1 MYLLLV
7 IFLLFYFN
15 DFYSLVF
22 FLDFSNLNLNF
33 LLFAVYH
40 YEGWIMVLS
49 FIILISYIQSN
60 ISTLVDSSEESTN
73 VVVSTLM
80 FTLILKKLFLRKK
93 YIDQL
98 YFSKLLTLVF
108 YSFQSCILNNFSFF
122 LDYSRYQL
130 DFYFF
135 KKFKSL
141 SISSTLL
148 NINRIY
154 II

>member
-7 IFLLFYFN
+7 IFLICYFN
-15 DFYSLVF
+15 DFYALI
-22 FLDFSNLNLNF
+22 FLQDFSNLNLNF
-33 LLFAVYH
+33 LLFAVSH

-60 ISTLVDSSEESTN
+60 ILTLVDSSEESTN
-73 VVVSTLM
+73 VIVSTLM
-80 FTLILKKLFLRKK
+80 FTLILKKLLLRKK

-98 YFSKLLTLVF
+98 YFSKLLSLVF
-108 YSFQSCILNNFSFF
+108 YSFQSCILNNLSFF
-122 LDYSRYQL
+122 LNYSKYQL

-135 KKFKSL
+135 KKFQSL
-141 SISSTLL
+141 SMSSTNL